1 VNKRAQGKKRTPF
14 AKRSGATKLASVSV
28 GYMKTL
34 AQPTTPAGKE
44 RLPIADHPFLAGM
57 NAHHLELLSRYAT
70 RKTFAPGDVIFRA
83 GEPAH
88 GFYLIQT
95 GTVALE
101 GSVLELGP
109 IATDIVHAGEPLGW
123 SWLFPPYRW
132 HFDARAIEPTETI
145 FFDSDQLRRHYNED
159 ITLGHDLSQRI
170 CKVMAHRLQ
179 ATRRKLIE
187 TVQRSG

>member
-1 VNKRAQGKKRTPF
+1 
-14 AKRSGATKLASVSV
+14 
-28 GYMKTL
+28 MKTVSQPSML
-34 AQPTTPAGKE
+34 AEKKE
-44 RLPIADHPFLAGM
+44 LWKEIAAHPFLAGM
-57 NAHHLELLSRYAT
+57 NPHHLELLSRYAT
-70 RKTFAPGDVIFRA
+70 RKNFAPGEIIFRA

-101 GSVLELGP
+101 GSVMEHGQ
-109 IATDIVHAGEPLGW
+109 IATDTVHAGEPLGW

-132 HFDARAIEPTETI
+132 HFDARAMEPTTAI
-145 FFDSDQLRRHYNED
+145 FFDSDQLRQHYNED

-187 TVQRSG
+187 TVQRSGVVV